1 MQHKLK
7 LIFNAVRF
15 AIIRWKQR
23 QLQVERDQ
31 VVADFIWA
39 VDYRLFAQ
47 REFFERGKSI
57 AERQQLL
64 LAELNDIQTEI
75 RKDLA

>member
-1 MQHKLK
+1 MRIK
-7 LIFNAVRF
+7 LIVNGIRI

-23 QLQVERDQ
+23 QLRIERNQ
-31 VVADFIWA
+31 AVADFIWA

-57 AERQQLL
+57 AERQEILL
-64 LAELNDIQTEI
+64 KELNVIQAEI
-75 RKDLA
+75 RRDLA